1 MAKRK
6 ICIRAQVSS
15 LWLWVKIHNHLT
27 WYWHEGLFH
36 KGMKI
41 SFQNFSA
48 FPCLWYCWYGS
59 KASAMG
65 WHHPQHQA
73 LNWPVPVPISM
84 ALPGHPVC
92 RNNGAPLQLW
102 SWPQSTG
109 SHPCLGLIWSTS
121 QGGNL
126 CPELGGNNASAP
138 QMPSTWLPSPV
149 LRDPDCLF
157 TPCPASQMHSL
168 SCTKSRISATKR
180 YSSEKYGAAE
190 IMKRKRP
197 VNGLSR

>member
-1 MAKRK
+1 MKVYSIKVWKYLSR
-6 ICIRAQVSS
+6 IS
-15 LWLWVKIHNHLT
+15 LPFRVCGTADMDLKLQPWADIIPSTRCWI
-27 WYWHEGLFH
+27 GLPLSPF
-36 KGMKI
+36 
-41 SFQNFSA
+41 
-48 FPCLWYCWYGS
+48 
-59 KASAMG
+59 
-65 WHHPQHQA
+65 
-73 LNWPVPVPISM
+73 SM

-92 RNNGAPLQLW
+92 SNHGAPLQLW

-109 SHPCLGLIWSTS
+109 SHSCLGLIWSTS

-149 LRDPDCLF
+149 LRDPDCLL

-168 SCTKSRISATKR
+168 SCTKSLISATKR